1 VLKNSGSARKVPI
14 VSKVVNSIGTGK
26 GRLFPR
32 FKIDADGKAQS
43 SASQACMPYIR
54 KVTDD
59 PKLVI
64 HSLRG
69 TLKDKLRDVDVQKET
84 NDFITGH
91 GSGDIAGSYGSG
103 PSLRARYEALCKVDH
118 PWLKTKVS

>member
-1 VLKNSGSARKVPI
+1 
-14 VSKVVNSIGTGK
+14 
-26 GRLFPR
+26 
-32 FKIDADGKAQS
+32 
-43 SASQACMPYIR
+43 MPYIR

-69 TLKDKLRDVDVQKET
+69 TLKDKLRDAGVQKET

-91 GSGDIAGSYGSG
+91 GSPARDKRAERYADSESRLVGRSTFQAEKM
-103 PSLRARYEALCKVDH
+103 LRNTRMPAIRMLRRGGGRLDQRQLH
-118 PWLKTKVS
+118 SH